1 MINKTWSNWIFLG
14 EIKSDHYG
22 LLCWFWQYQNVIPS
36 NFYFA
41 FSHTTESGGDSNV
54 KFFGFT
60 LFLRVPAYLLNFV
73 KHLETFPH
81 PLKHEL

>member
-1 MINKTWSNWIFLG
+1 MVCFAGFDN
-14 EIKSDHYG
+14 IKMSY
-22 LLCWFWQYQNVIPS
+22 LATFVL
-36 NFYFA
+36 
-41 FSHTTESGGDSNV
+41 FSPASAESGGDSNV